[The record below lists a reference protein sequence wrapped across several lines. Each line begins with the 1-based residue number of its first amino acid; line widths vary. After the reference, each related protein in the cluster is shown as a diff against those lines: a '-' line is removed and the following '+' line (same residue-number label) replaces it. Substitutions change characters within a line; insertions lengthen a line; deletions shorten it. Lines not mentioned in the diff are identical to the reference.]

1 LQRLTGCRVFDL
13 RLATSVIAP
22 SFADPFKA
30 LFIDALSLGF
40 LRAACKGGCRARI
53 SPRRLGRV
61 SPAHLLARGRYHL
74 IYQKLAM
81 PAVAANTI
89 IGADLRQAGSGR

>member
-1 LQRLTGCRVFDL
+1 LHRLTGCRVFDL

-40 LRAACKGGCRARI
+40 LRAACKGSCRARI
-53 SPRRLGRV
+53 SRRLGRV
-61 SPAHLLARGRYHL
+61 SPAHLLARGQYHL